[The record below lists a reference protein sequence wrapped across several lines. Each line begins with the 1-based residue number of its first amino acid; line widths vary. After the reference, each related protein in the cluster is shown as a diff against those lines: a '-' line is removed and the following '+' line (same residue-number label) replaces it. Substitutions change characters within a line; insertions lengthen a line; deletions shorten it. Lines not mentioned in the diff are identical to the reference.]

1 MIWKTA
7 SLMITLSLHRYWY
20 RWNQVLLFPAIY
32 WGIWN
37 WVPFS
42 QHFAGVDGLGSTF
55 PALCWGG
62 WNWVPLFLC
71 SAGADGHFL
80 NITPSSS
87 VFLSVQITP
96 SQKANKRKPRKK
108 QFSPVNM
115 GDVYRRSLMSPTTP
129 LRGRERGRGN
139 RYRMVLSQRHHILHH
154 YMEKARRRGRG
165 GRRGGGEGEMLEG
178 EEGREV
184 SVEEGAEE
192 RSVSGEEGGDGSVS
206 GESEAEEVMVRYG
219 EEDLDEIADSQSMG
233 EPWDWEE
240 DHEMNQE
247 QEMETRE
254 TNEQWVVD
262 QLDVVSPSLL
272 VSVHQC
278 AVSVM
283 VTDPLQHSVEL
294 HSTPSCYTIEVEG
307 WLSDECSTNS
317 PLSHTHT
324 GGNVPC
330 TTPNDVSVPSPTAE
344 EPPVP
349 VLSSGV
355 TDDVISTELTA
366 EEVMSS
372 QHELEEGCNRF
383 CSEGSP
389 ESIPQARNGLKTNS
403 TLSTHPPLTFLTSS
417 TEAAHT
423 QVHVYT
429 HSYVDTPA

>member
-1 MIWKTA
+1 MD
-7 SLMITLSLHRYWY
+7 
-20 RWNQVLLFPAIY
+20 
-32 WGIWN
+32 
-37 WVPFS
+37 WVQLS
-42 QHFAGVDGLGSTF
+42 QHFAGADGTGFHFS
-55 PALCWGG
+55 C
-62 WNWVPLFLC
+62 C

-96 SQKANKRKPRKK
+96 SQKANKRKPGKK
-108 QFSPVNM
+108 RFSPVNM
-115 GDVYRRSLMSPTTP
+115 ADVYRRSLMSPTTP

-165 GRRGGGEGEMLEG
+165 GRREGGEGEMLEG
-178 EEGREV
+178 EEGADVSSEEGAEGRSVSGEEGGEV

-219 EEDLDEIADSQSMG
+219 EEDVDEIADSQSMG

-240 DHEMNQE
+240 DQEMSQE

-254 TNEQWVVD
+254 TDEQWVVD

-283 VTDPLQHSVEL
+283 VTGPLQHSVEL
-294 HSTPSCYTIEVEG
+294 HSTPSCYTIELEVEG
-307 WLSDECSTNS
+307 WLSDECPTNS

-330 TTPNDVSVPSPTAE
+330 TTPNDGNVPSPTAE

-349 VLSSGV
+349 VLSAGV

-366 EEVMSS
+366 EEAMSS

-389 ESIPQARNGLKTNS
+389 ESIPQARNGLETNS

-423 QVHVYT
+423 QVCT
-429 HSYVDTPA
+429 HSYACGLVCI